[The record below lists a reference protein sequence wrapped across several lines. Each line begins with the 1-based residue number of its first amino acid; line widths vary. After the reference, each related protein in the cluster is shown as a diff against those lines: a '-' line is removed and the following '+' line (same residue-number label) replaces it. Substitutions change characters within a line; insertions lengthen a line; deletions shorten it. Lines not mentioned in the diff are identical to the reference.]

1 MVTLALCISLLTQPA
16 GTGAVGPRAADP
28 RVRALALL
36 AIRDKAVA
44 VALDTHA
51 AAARTPDPT
60 RQLFH
65 LVEVRPPRDNQSG
78 NPLDGAR
85 PMWSAPDLLSQSL
98 PGDGPPAYL
107 GALATNPRGDRLYVV
122 LYKRVGELILL
133 QIHGLKIGLD
143 KQRVLGVAPAE
154 TCTVREDR
162 LPPDHPGFDRLYAF
176 ATERGIQIEARCATR
191 PDESAT
197 FVFDFQTKR
206 WARDPLKHAD

>member
-1 MVTLALCISLLTQPA
+1 MVSIALCISMLAQPA
-16 GTGAVGPRAADP
+16 GTGAPPSRAGDP
-28 RVRALALL
+28 RVRTLALL
-36 AIRDKAVA
+36 AIRDKSVA
-44 VALDTHA
+44 LALDTHA
-51 AAARTPDPT
+51 AVVQSPDPT

-65 LVEVRPPRDNQSG
+65 LVEVRPPRENKTG

-85 PMWSAPDLLSQSL
+85 PMWTAPDLLTQSL
-98 PGDGPPAYL
+98 PGDGAPAYL
-107 GALATNPRGDRLYVV
+107 GAICTNPRADRLYVV

-143 KQRVLGVAPAE
+143 KQRILGVAPAE

-162 LPPDHPGFDRLYAF
+162 LPPDHPGFDRLDVTAGDK
-176 ATERGIQIEARCATR
+176 GIQIEARCSAR